1 MRHYLYWTI
10 VCVLLSLASCQQK
23 QTPTVTPWGT
33 VVGDTA
39 VDAGNFSLDDIVSNG
54 EMIVVTLSGPDT
66 YYDYHGHG
74 MGDQYLLCEKFAQQ
88 LGVSVRVEV
97 CSDTTELVAKLKD
110 GKADMVA
117 CQLPKRLLAAR
128 GLLACGATT
137 DTTAWAVRQDSREL
151 AETASSWY
159 SPKLLAEVKREED
172 YLLST
177 RSVKRHVYS
186 PMLNGAAGVISRYD
200 GLFKRYAP
208 VARVDWRLMAAQCYQ
223 ESCFDP
229 NAVSWAGARGL
240 MQIMPTTADHLGL
253 PRSMMHD
260 PEASIAAS
268 AKYMAEMGSKFGD
281 VPSAEQRMY
290 YALACYNGGYH
301 HIRDA
306 MALAR
311 KHGRNPYR
319 WDDVAQQVL
328 NLSNPQ
334 YYRDPVVKYGY
345 MRGPETVNYVARIR
359 ERFEQYRGKTG
370 GGGSFGIGSENQT
383 PHRSTHKHKY
393 KI

>member
-1 MRHYLYWTI
+1 
-10 VCVLLSLASCQQK
+10 
-23 QTPTVTPWGT
+23 
-33 VVGDTA
+33 
-39 VDAGNFSLDDIVSNG
+39 
-54 EMIVVTLSGPDT
+54 
-66 YYDYHGHG
+66 
-74 MGDQYLLCEKFAQQ
+74 
-88 LGVSVRVEV
+88 
-97 CSDTTELVAKLKD
+97 
-110 GKADMVA
+110 
-117 CQLPKRLLAAR
+117 
-128 GLLACGATT
+128 
-137 DTTAWAVRQDSREL
+137 
-151 AETASSWY
+151 
-159 SPKLLAEVKREED
+159 
-172 YLLST
+172 
-177 RSVKRHVYS
+177 
-186 PMLNGAAGVISRYD
+186 
-200 GLFKRYAP
+200 
-208 VARVDWRLMAAQCYQ
+208 
-223 ESCFDP
+223 
-229 NAVSWAGARGL
+229 
-240 MQIMPTTADHLGL
+240 
-253 PRSMMHD
+253 
-260 PEASIAAS
+260 
-268 AKYMAEMGSKFGD
+268 MAEMGSKFGD

-345 MRGPETVNYVARIR
+345 MRGSETVNYVARIR